1 MKDLLSI
8 SHAVL
13 NIMAHILESSKQE
26 GDGTYPH
33 RKEERGIIGDSR
45 LSEGGEGAANEA
57 PLSKE
62 LRSL

>member
-1 MKDLLSI
+1 
-8 SHAVL
+8 
-13 NIMAHILESSKQE
+13 MAHILESSKQE